1 MKFIEFSKK
10 IAFGVEWAGIVA
22 AVIMIVV
29 SFINVVAAKIFISP
43 MRGATE
49 YVSFSQILAISFVLA
64 VDLFEKRHIAV
75 DFLANILSKTADRV
89 LDFFVALLETGFFS
103 VLAYQCLRYGA
114 SLHRAGEISSGAYLP
129 LYIFCYAI
137 FIGCICALLYCIS
150 EMISIVTGRR
160 GEIND
165 AS

>member
-1 MKFIEFSKK
+1 MKFIALSKK
-10 IAFGVEWAGIVA
+10 IVFGMEWVGILA

-29 SFINVVAAKIFISP
+29 SFVNVIAAKIFISP
-43 MRGATE
+43 MRGSTE

-75 DFLANILSKTADRV
+75 DFLANVLSKTADKW
-89 LDFFVALLETGFFS
+89 LDFFVVLLETGFFS

-114 SLHRAGEISSGAYLP
+114 SLYRAGEISSGAYLP

-150 EMISIVTGRR
+150 EIISIFTGRR
-160 GEIND
+160 GETND